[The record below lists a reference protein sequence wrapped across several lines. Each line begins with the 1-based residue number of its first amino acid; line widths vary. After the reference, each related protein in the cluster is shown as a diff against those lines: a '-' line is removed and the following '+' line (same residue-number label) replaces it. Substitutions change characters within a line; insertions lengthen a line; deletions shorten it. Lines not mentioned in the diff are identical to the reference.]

1 LTGTVGQTDR
11 EPGVRYQSVMPVPL
25 AGRSDADIVA
35 ALRAGD
41 ERTFAALVDG
51 YSPTLIR
58 VAMAYVPSRAVAEE
72 VVQETW
78 LAVMRGLD
86 GFEGRSSL
94 KTWVIRILTNLALRG
109 GAREGRSVPFSSLEA
124 EGPSVEADRFL
135 PAGHDRWPGHWVL
148 APAAWPTPDEGL
160 LAGETRAVIVEAID
174 ALPAAQRIVI
184 TLRDIGGWPSEDVSD
199 ALGVSAG
206 NQRVLLHRARTKVR
220 AAIERYH
227 GAVQDLR
234 PLMDRVTPEPPG
246 RTARKSR

>member
-1 LTGTVGQTDR
+1 
-11 EPGVRYQSVMPVPL
+11 MPVPL
-25 AGRSDADIVA
+25 AGRSDADIVT

-124 EGPSVEADRFL
+124 E
-135 PAGHDRWPGHWVL
+135 
-148 APAAWPTPDEGL
+148 
-160 LAGETRAVIVEAID
+160 
-174 ALPAAQRIVI
+174 
-184 TLRDIGGWPSEDVSD
+184 
-199 ALGVSAG
+199 
-206 NQRVLLHRARTKVR
+206 
-220 AAIERYH
+220 
-227 GAVQDLR
+227 R
-234 PLMDRVTPEPPG
+234 P
-246 RTARKSR
+246 